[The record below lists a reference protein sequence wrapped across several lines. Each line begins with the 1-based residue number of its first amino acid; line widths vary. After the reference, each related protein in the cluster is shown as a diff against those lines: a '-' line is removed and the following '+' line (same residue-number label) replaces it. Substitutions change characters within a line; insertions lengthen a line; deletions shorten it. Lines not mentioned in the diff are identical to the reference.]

1 LDDDAFRRAILWLLL
16 VSGVALIV
24 PIR

>member
-1 LDDDAFRRAILWLLL
+1 LDDDAFRKAILWLLL
-16 VSGVALIV
+16 VSGVALIA